1 MKKKLLVAAYWLVL
15 LVGLVGV
22 LVVGA
27 FKVGGYN
34 LNIET
39 EAQTHERMIHAS
51 LEAEAEYYQM
61 LENNMN

>member
-1 MKKKLLVAAYWLVL
+1 MKKILVAGYWLVL
-15 LVGLVGV
+15 VAGLVTV
-22 LVVGA
+22 LTVGA

-51 LEAEAEYYQM
+51 LEAEAEYYAQLQRN
-61 LENNMN
+61 LE